1 MNYPT
6 EQMMADKQHAMKMA
20 AASAYTGQILG
31 TGPLSQHDAIQPSRP
46 STEIEGCL
54 SRANN
59 ALERLHG
66 RIGAVEDRVRPV
78 LRSVAMGQKGSAGAP
93 TEALSPLG
101 DAITSI
107 ESRIDSA
114 CDRLEA
120 LLLGLAL

>member
-6 EQMMADKQHAMKMA
+6 EMQQKMG
-20 AASAYTGQILG
+20 AASAYSSRVIGSG
-31 TGPLSQHDAIQPSRP
+31 ALSQHDAIQRSRP
-46 STEIEGCL
+46 STEIESVLG
-54 SRANN
+54 RANN

-66 RIGAVEDRVRPV
+66 RISAVEDRVRPV
-78 LRSVAMGQKGSAGAP
+78 LRATSSGQKGSAGAP

-101 DAITSI
+101 DALTSI

-114 CDRLEA
+114 VDRLEM

>member
-6 EQMMADKQHAMKMA
+6 EMQQKMA
-20 AASAYTGQILG
+20 AASAYSGQILG
-31 TGPLSQHDAIQPSRP
+31 TGLLDQQAAINPSRP

-54 SRANN
+54 TRANS

-66 RIGAVEDRVRPV
+66 RISAVEDRVRPV
-78 LRSVAMGQKGSAGAP
+78 MRGLSTSQGGSTGKP
-93 TEALSPLG
+93 QEALSPLG
-101 DAITSI
+101 DAISAI
-107 ESRIDSA
+107 ENRIDSA

>member
-6 EQMMADKQHAMKMA
+6 EMQQKMA
-20 AASAYTGQILG
+20 AASAYSVQGIG
-31 TGPLSQHDAIQPSRP
+31 TSALSQHSENPSRP

-54 SRANN
+54 DRANS

-78 LRSVAMGQKGSAGAP
+78 MRGISQGKESSTGKPQ
-93 TEALSPLG
+93 EALSPLG

-107 ESRIDSA
+107 ENRIGSA
-114 CDRLEA
+114 VDRLEA

>member
-6 EQMMADKQHAMKMA
+6 ELQQKMA
-20 AASAYTGQILG
+20 AASMHTGQILG
-31 TGPLSQHDAIQPSRP
+31 TGAISQHDAIQQARP

-66 RIGAVEDRVRPV
+66 RISAVEDRVRPV
-78 LRSVAMGQKGSAGAP
+78 MRGVSTGQSGSAGKP
-93 TEALSPLG
+93 QEALSPLG

-107 ESRIDSA
+107 ENRIDSA

>member
-6 EQMMADKQHAMKMA
+6 ELQQKMA
-20 AASAYTGQILG
+20 AASAYSGQVIG
-31 TGPLSQHDAIQPSRP
+31 NGALSQHDAIQTNRP

-66 RIGAVEDRVRPV
+66 RISAVEDRVRPV
-78 LRSVAMGQKGSAGAP
+78 MRGVSTGQSGSTGKP
-93 TEALSPLG
+93 QEALSPLG

-114 CDRLEA
+114 VDRLEA